1 MTGCR
6 SHIRVL
12 AIGLALL
19 FAYTAACP
27 AAQPPLDEKTEEQL
41 RALDN
46 IVSEIKNPYGDA
58 DPAQRTSRG
67 ERLNQ
72 AFVALTG
79 QAINPLV
86 GVTVL
91 GMYNYFRTDEIY
103 REYLPLHDQPYV
115 WIPFLV
121 IILLMLFNST
131 ICEAMPFLKVPLN
144 ALGDFVNKVGAVSL
158 LPLIVK
164 LFAES
169 VAEPFAEE
177 ITWLHAALSST
188 AYAGEFAVA
197 GAAWHA
203 AGWLA
208 AAVVGTVVY
217 LVVWL
222 TFNVIDV
229 VILICP
235 FPGVDAILK
244 SFRLAVI
251 AALTGIYQVSPTLA
265 LILACIIVL
274 VSLFVA
280 GWSFRLSVFGFI
292 FSTDILFF
300 RKRLIEPRE
309 ARAFSTTGLAQA
321 KRLPMRTLGT
331 VSTDAS
337 GELLFTY
344 RPWLVF
350 GKKTLAL
357 GRAADFY
364 CARGFAS
371 PLIVSAGRA
380 GVSWLRLPPRYRKQ
394 ENDIVSAFGL
404 RETVD
409 SAQPT
414 SIRSWVRTIDN

>member
-1 MTGCR
+1 MTGLR
-6 SHIRVL
+6 T
-12 AIGLALL
+12 ALALTL
-19 FAYTAACP
+19 LLTFAAACP
-27 AAQPPLDEKTEEQL
+27 AAQPQLDEKTAEQL

-46 IVSEIKNPYGDA
+46 IVSEIKNPLGD
-58 DPAQRTSRG
+58 PNPTERVGRG

-72 AFVALTG
+72 AFVSLTG

-131 ICEAMPFLKVPLN
+131 LCEALPFLKVPLN
-144 ALGDFVNKVGAVSL
+144 ALGDFVNKVGALTL

-177 ITWLHAALSST
+177 ITWLHATLSST
-188 AYAGEFAVA
+188 AYAGEFATL
-197 GAAWHA
+197 GTAWHA

-208 AAVVGTVVY
+208 AAIVGTIVY

-244 SFRLAVI
+244 SLRLAVI

-280 GWSFRLSVFGFI
+280 GWSFRLSVFGFV
-292 FSTDILFF
+292 FSTDILFS
-300 RKRLIEPRE
+300 RKRPIERTG
-309 ARAFSTTGLAQA
+309 ARAFSTSGLAKA
-321 KRLPMRTLGT
+321 KRLPMCTIGT

-337 GELLFTY
+337 GELQFTY
-344 RPWLVF
+344 RPWLIF

-357 GRAADFY
+357 GRAEDFY

-371 PLIVSAGRA
+371 PLIVSAGA
-380 GVSWLRLPPRYRKQ
+380 ACTSWLRLPPRYRKQ
-394 ENDIVSAFGL
+394 ENEIVNVFGL

-409 SAQPT
+409 HAEPS
-414 SIRSWVRTIDN
+414 SVRSWALAIDN